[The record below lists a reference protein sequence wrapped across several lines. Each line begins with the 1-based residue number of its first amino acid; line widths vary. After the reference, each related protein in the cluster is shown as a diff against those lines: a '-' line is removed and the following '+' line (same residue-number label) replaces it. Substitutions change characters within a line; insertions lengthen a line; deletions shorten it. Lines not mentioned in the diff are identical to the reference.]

1 MICRTTGDN
10 IDLVEGIEILGGPR
24 EFFKRNTLLVTRNTL
39 AHRVTNGF
47 RLFMNFLEHEMLIA
61 ALFCCLSIPCDFKYL
76 LGNGLALAISDLD
89 TVLAYNGKFAVPHD
103 VGTACTGDNRGDI
116 RGDIVL
122 PFAEA
127 NDQRVVLLC
136 ADKHIRVFTAHKC
149 QSIRPF
155 DTTQNLANSCNEI
168 ALIYVL
174 QKMNNYFCIRFGLKY
189 MTFFDELFLQ

>member
-24 EFFKRNTLLVTRNTL
+24 EFFKRNTLLVTCNTL

-61 ALFCCLSIPCDFKYL
+61 ALFCCLSIPCDFKYF
-76 LGNGLALAISDLD
+76 LGNGLALAVSDLD

-116 RGDIVL
+116 
-122 PFAEA
+122 
-127 NDQRVVLLC
+127 
-136 ADKHIRVFTAHKC
+136 
-149 QSIRPF
+149 
-155 DTTQNLANSCNEI
+155 
-168 ALIYVL
+168 
-174 QKMNNYFCIRFGLKY
+174 
-189 MTFFDELFLQ
+189 